1 MFRLACILAALA
13 GTTAVQ
19 AQTAP
24 IRTGTYDLEIA
35 FGGGV
40 LKGALTLSKTADSLA
55 AQLQV
60 GDHESPVHARRPNG
74 NRLVLES
81 NSGVQVRYQ
90 LDFNGDDLSGSFTYE
105 GETGSVTG
113 KRRRSAGD

>member
-1 MFRLACILAALA
+1 MFRLACILAALLGA
-13 GTTAVQ
+13 TSVE
-19 AQTAP
+19 AQISS

-40 LKGALTLSKTADSLA
+40 LKGALTLRKVADSLA

-60 GDHESPVHARRPNG
+60 GDHESPVHARRPQG
-74 NRLVLES
+74 TRLVLES

-90 LDFNGDDLSGSFTYE
+90 LDFKGDDLSGSFTYE

-113 KRRRSAGD
+113 TRRRSAGD